1 MFSNSAY
8 EALYQL
14 LGLSL
19 HAKFIE
25 WITGETFFKMLVLMI
40 FGTVFFFTLLKFV
53 SRYLPGSLIDRK
65 QIPLS
70 RFVKVVACLF
80 LGLAILRV
88 GTDADVKDFQGKSWA
103 DNAYVR
109 SHANDVKSEYRVSV
123 VFNLMSRT
131 AEELTALLSRI
142 IDGVFAKEGTS
153 QLTAPNMFYK
163 AIMYAGTT
171 TIDDPGLRDQLRF
184 YSEECFSKVIPSLG
198 ALQGRAATDEF
209 FRGSRE
215 IDRELADVSIDTG
228 EGKTTSCLEI
238 KESTFKRLEDFSRVK
253 TEGFFKYLP
262 WPSVIG
268 IAEARK
274 YDANAFKNYTAAA
287 ALSNFYADQKE
298 SRLGLQRGAD
308 IPGGAA
314 QTFSTLGRVFSW
326 DGILGML
333 GMRDVQGASEA
344 AKRSQAFSEH
354 LSRAP
359 HVAGFVRMLLIA
371 AFPFLMFFV
380 VAGKWRV
387 LLIWF
392 WIYFSVLLWTPL
404 WTLLYHVMLGI
415 AQSSEVMEQFGN
427 LNDGVS
433 LYAASVIRHRIYYM
447 FSIYS
452 WLQVL
457 VATLTTGSAFMFLK
471 PMLGESSEESA
482 PEFLGTAQGLA
493 GTGVDIGTAK
503 GAGAVA
509 KAVL

>member
-25 WITGETFFKMLVLMI
+25 WITGETFFKMLSLMI
-40 FGTVFFFTLLKFV
+40 FGSVFFFTLLKFV
-53 SRYLPGSLIDRK
+53 SRFLPGSLIERK

-70 RFVKVVACLF
+70 KFVKIVACLF
-80 LGLAILRV
+80 LGLAIMRV
-88 GTDADVKDFQGKSWA
+88 GTDATVRDFQGKSWA
-103 DNAYVR
+103 DNVYVR
-109 SHANDVKSEYRVSV
+109 THASNVEREYRVSV
-123 VFNLMSRT
+123 VFNIMSQT
-131 AEELTALLSRI
+131 AEELTGLLSRI

-153 QLTAPNMFYK
+153 QLTVPNMFYK

-184 YSEECFSKVIPSLG
+184 YSEECFSKVIPSIG
-198 ALQGRAATDEF
+198 ALQGRVATDEF
-209 FRGSRE
+209 FRASGN
-215 IDRELADVSIDTG
+215 IDRELADVSINLG
-228 EGKTTSCLEI
+228 EGKTTNCLEV
-238 KESTFKRLEDFSRVK
+238 KESTFKRLEVFSREK
-253 TEGFFKYLP
+253 TEGFFNYLP
-262 WPSVIG
+262 WSSIIG
-268 IAEARK
+268 VAEARK
-274 YDANAFKNYTAAA
+274 YDPNAFKNYVAAG
-287 ALSNFYADQKE
+287 ALANFYADQSE
-298 SRLGLQRGAD
+298 SRLGIQKGAEV
-308 IPGGAA
+308 PGGAA
-314 QTFSTLGRVFSW
+314 QSFQTLGRIFSW

-344 AKRSQAFSEH
+344 AKRSQEFSEH

-359 HVAGFVRMLLIA
+359 HVAGLVRMLLIA
-371 AFPFLMFFV
+371 VFPFLMFFV

-433 LYAASVIRHRIYYM
+433 LYSASVIRHRIYYM

-452 WLQVL
+452 WLQIL

-471 PMLGESSEESA
+471 PMLGEASEESA
-482 PEFLGTAQGLA
+482 PEFLGTAQGVA
-493 GTGVDIGTAK
+493 GTGLNVGTA
-503 GAGAVA
+503 GTATAAA

>member
-40 FGTVFFFTLLKFV
+40 FGSVFFFTLLKFV

-70 RFVKVVACLF
+70 RFVKIVACLF

-88 GTDADVKDFQGKSWA
+88 GTDATVKDFQGKSWA
-103 DNAYVR
+103 NNAYVR
-109 SHANDVKSEYRVSV
+109 AHASDVEPEYRVSV

-131 AEELTALLSRI
+131 AEELTGLLSRI

-171 TIDDPGLRDQLRF
+171 TIDDPDLRDQLRF
-184 YSEECFSKVIPSLG
+184 YSGECFSKIIPSLG
-198 ALQGRAATDEF
+198 ATQGRTATDEF
-209 FRGSRE
+209 FRASGS
-215 IDRELADVSIDTG
+215 IDRELADVSIDLG
-228 EGKTTSCLEI
+228 DGKTTNCLEV
-238 KESTFKRLEDFSRVK
+238 KESTYKRLEEFSRAK

-262 WPSVIG
+262 WPSIIG
-268 IAEARK
+268 VAEARK
-274 YDANAFKNYTAAA
+274 YDPNAFKNYVAAG
-287 ALSNFYADQKE
+287 ALANFYADQTE
-298 SRLGLQRGAD
+298 SRLGIQKGAEV
-308 IPGGAA
+308 PGAA
-314 QTFSTLGRVFSW
+314 AQNFQVLGRIFSW

-344 AKRSQAFSEH
+344 AKRSQEFSEH
-354 LSRAP
+354 LARAP

-371 AFPFLMFFV
+371 VFPFLMFFV

-433 LYAASVIRHRIYYM
+433 LYSASVIRHRIYYM

-452 WLQVL
+452 WLQIL

-493 GTGVDIGTAK
+493 GTGLDVGTAK
-503 GAGAVA
+503 TATAAA